1 MRVSMHLSCGFTFGI
16 AETISAITRYITLI
30 PGDVI
35 WMCTDDPTLDM
46 VAGDEVE
53 VELTG
58 LGILRNPVVAQRQPD

>member
-1 MRVSMHLSCGFTFGI
+1 MLPRTSS
-16 AETISAITRYITLI
+16 SITRYITLI

-35 WMCTDDPTLDM
+35 WMGTDDPTLDV

-58 LGILRNPVVAQRQPD
+58 LGVLRNPVVAQR